1 MKLSEKQERWIQQLE
16 ELWNFFDAR
25 LKNYSLKT
33 NDLRF
38 GLLLHMTV
46 AVHRLI
52 RGFLAQLKGGSN
64 DFLES
69 RLRTLVE
76 AGININYIL
85 ADETGNR
92 ARAFI
97 LDGTR
102 SRLTALKRIPRLLEQ
117 KKAPAMEEVNTI
129 ESYKELKLS
138 LEQELSAKQ
147 NLLGKENA
155 TWPNLEQRAKGG
167 NSEELYA
174 TVFWLFS
181 EDTHMAAEGLNRYL
195 RNIEG
200 GIAMTTELDL
210 SALDQQ
216 IQTAYVSYIA
226 FINTCSQR
234 FGFPSEE
241 ELKEFNSSE
250 MLPKQA

>member
-1 MKLSEKQERWIQQLE
+1 MKLSEKQERWIRQLE

-25 LKNYSLKT
+25 LINYSLKT
-33 NDLRF
+33 NDLRL

-69 RLRTLVE
+69 RLRTLIE
-76 AGININYIL
+76 ADININYIL
-85 ADETGNR
+85 VDETGNR
-92 ARAFI
+92 ARAYI
-97 LDGTR
+97 RDATR
-102 SRLTALKRIPRLLEQ
+102 SRLTALKRILRLLEQ
-117 KKAPAMEEVNTI
+117 KKAPSMAEVNMI

-138 LEQELSAKQ
+138 LEQTLSERQ
-147 NLLGKENA
+147 RLLGKENV
-155 TWPNLEQRAKGG
+155 TWPNLEQRAKGEK
-167 NSEELYA
+167 SEEMYA

-181 EDTHMAAEGLNRYL
+181 EDTHMTAEGLNRYL

-210 SALDQQ
+210 STLDQE
-216 IQTAYVSYIA
+216 IQTAFVSYIA
-226 FINTCSQR
+226 FINTCSQK
-234 FGFPSEE
+234 FGFPAEE
-241 ELKEFNSSE
+241 ELREFNNSE
-250 MLPKQA
+250 MLSIA

>member
-1 MKLSEKQERWIQQLE
+1 MKLTKKQEGWIKELE
-16 ELWNFFDAR
+16 ELWNFFDER

-33 NDLRF
+33 NDLRY

-64 DFLES
+64 DYLES
-69 RLRTLVE
+69 RLRAMVE
-76 AGININYIL
+76 ADININYIL

-102 SRLTALKRIPRLLEQ
+102 SRLRALTRLLRLLEQ

-129 ESYKELKLS
+129 EDYKKQKLS
-138 LEQELSAKQ
+138 LEQELA
-147 NLLGKENA
+147 GKEHLK
-155 TWPNLEQRAKGG
+155 WPKLEDRAKAV
-167 NSEELYA
+167 NSEEMYA

-181 EDTHMAAEGLNRYL
+181 EDTHMTAEGLNRYL
-195 RNIEG
+195 KSIEG
-200 GIAMTTELDL
+200 GIGMLVGLDL
-210 SALDQQ
+210 RELGRQV
-216 IQTAYVSYIA
+216 QTAYVSYIA

-234 FGFPSEE
+234 FGFPTEE
-241 ELKEFNSSE
+241 ELRKFNSSE
-250 MLPKQA
+250 MLPKAG